1 MFGDKVMMSVRAF
14 DVGSFGVFGVCCYP
28 GPSVHGEIRQRLGY
42 QIGDS
47 VECVRRFTLGPPFVT
62 INFGCSMHRAAVTDL
77 PRA

>member
-47 VECVRRFTLGPPFVT
+47 VECVRRLTLGPPV
-62 INFGCSMHRAAVTDL
+62 CDYQLRL
-77 PRA
+77 